1 MTTLLLKMV
10 EESKVVAQDLS
21 QQDKRQEAA
30 GKKLTT
36 LLLKM
41 EESKVV
47 VQDLS

>member
-1 MTTLLLKMV
+1 LTTLLLKM
-10 EESKVVAQDLS
+10 EESRVVVQDLS
-21 QQDKRQEAA
+21 WRDKKQEAA

-47 VQDLS
+47 AQDLS